1 MQNMINKQLGLISG
15 QQHSYI
21 NRHYGK
27 QVYNNSKRGSGERSI
42 YDKPLEFETWFNRG
56 LEVYKKRG
64 FKFQWLNLGT
74 LKVILPNGKARTRTY
89 EDFYQEWKFE
99 YCPQFPSSY

>member
-1 MQNMINKQLGLISG
+1 MTFKNINTATNQILGRVAGCQHHAWGIRNPSG
-15 QQHSYI
+15 
-21 NRHYGK
+21 N
-27 QVYNNSKRGSGERSI
+27 GERSI

-56 LEVYKKRG
+56 LKYYETVKG
-64 FKFQWLNLGT
+64 FRFQWLNLGT
-74 LKVILPNGKARTRTY
+74 LKVILPNGKAGTRTY